1 MTTGRQPF
9 SPSSIW
15 KRNTEEQS
23 YKVMVRQKDNSKRLQ
38 QKAAGERV
46 HELNEWRSWLA
57 EFFHVNIG
65 ADYLGLGSAQPHIC
79 CFRVC
84 TQPMSRIGWKS
95 CM

>member
-1 MTTGRQPF
+1 MEEKQEVAELRGDG
-9 SPSSIW
+9 SPGQQQ
-15 KRNTEEQS
+15 T
-23 YKVMVRQKDNSKRLQ
+23 LQ

-46 HELNEWRSWLA
+46 HEWVVLVA
-57 EFFHVNIG
+57 CGFFPVNIG
-65 ADYLGLGSAQPHIC
+65 AGYLGLGSAQPHIC